1 MGTSPITRI
10 AAGALSGLLIVG
22 ALAVAGCGGGGS
34 SSTSSAAGGATTTTT
49 SGTGF
54 ASIPKSTTIASSAY
68 FNALVQAFSQSG
80 QLSTS
85 QAQSA
90 AHCVQDGLTKAGFKT
105 QGDAEGANAKK
116 ALQTILPC
124 IQKAKSQ

>member
-1 MGTSPITRI
+1 VGTSPITRI

-68 FNALVQAFSQSG
+68 FNALVQAFSKNG
-80 QLSTS
+80 QLSKS
-85 QAQSA
+85 QAESA
-90 AHCVQDGLTKAGFKT
+90 AHCIQDGLTKAGFKT
-105 QGDAEGANAKK
+105 QSDAEGSNAKK
-116 ALQTILPC
+116 ALGVIFPC
-124 IQKAKSQ
+124 VQQAQSQ